1 MYIKIKCDHNHPQ
14 NHSAPLSSDSKDA
27 LSEQDRRLQLIRK
40 LKLKLDEYF
49 LHVSSSSEEKIDS
62 DNNLLSF
69 PEFSFTQCNDI
80 WKSLQSL
87 LSLFGEYLVE
97 SLLLFLL
104 LFSRS
109 YFILKIVIFLLLSSV
124 FIFFTNFFICL

>member
-1 MYIKIKCDHNHPQ
+1 M
-14 NHSAPLSSDSKDA
+14 PLNSDSKDA
-27 LSEQDRRLQLIRK
+27 ISEQDRRLQLIRK

-49 LHVSSSSEEKIDS
+49 LHVTTPSEEKIDS

-69 PEFSFTQCNDI
+69 PEFSFTQSNDI

-97 SLLLFLL
+97 SLLLLL
-104 LFSRS
+104 L
-109 YFILKIVIFLLLSSV
+109 LL
-124 FIFFTNFFICL
+124 